1 MGLPRRRFGVVPKT
15 AFFVPNTIMSALK
28 KIRSVMKKNRV
39 PRTPGV
45 SAELSILPQYSETI
59 GSVTKKIFFGVETIF
74 SVMEMVVSV
83 SKTII
88 SIAMTIAGEP
98 KNIASVTHR
107 IVAVAEMIFFKPAT
121 MRIVNSPVA
130 EVNGKAILCEIDTR
144 PARLKL
150 FRRAI

>member
-1 MGLPRRRFGVVPKT
+1 
-15 AFFVPNTIMSALK
+15 
-28 KIRSVMKKNRV
+28 
-39 PRTPGV
+39 
-45 SAELSILPQYSETI
+45 
-59 GSVTKKIFFGVETIF
+59 
-74 SVMEMVVSV
+74 
-83 SKTII
+83 
-88 SIAMTIAGEP
+88 
-98 KNIASVTHR
+98 VTHR